1 MINYIKSLFIIRPE
15 IEQVIGR
22 LGECETRHDIFVGV
36 DYCEMPTLSV
46 SFYWKDKQVYDFT
59 VNNLYI
65 HLSNKEKKCISK
77 ALQKLEKQ
85 REDEKLQ
92 KAYSLLKSN
101 LEKQMKPLK
110 VKDSVGECYDV
121 CLYESRIPA
130 EWA

>member
-22 LGECETRHDIFVGV
+22 LGECELRHDINIGVG
-36 DYCEMPTLSV
+36 YHYYEIPTLSV
-46 SFYWKDKQVYDFT
+46 SFYWKDKQVYNFT

-65 HLSNKEKKCISK
+65 HLSNKEKKYISK
-77 ALQKLEKQ
+77 SLQKLEKQ

-101 LEKQMKPLK
+101 LEKK
-110 VKDSVGECYDV
+110 
-121 CLYESRIPA
+121 
-130 EWA
+130 